1 MGPKVN
7 VITAIRDSLDEA
19 MAADE
24 RVIVLGEDVG
34 QIGGV
39 FRATEGLWQKYGP
52 KRVIDMPIAEALIV
66 GVAIGAAL
74 NGLRPVAEIQFAD
87 YIHPAFDQIVN
98 EAAKIRYRS
107 AGGFHCPIVVRA
119 PAGGGIHGA
128 LYHSQ
133 SVEAYFCHAPGL
145 KVVAPSNPYDA
156 KGLLKAAILD
166 PDPVIYFEFKA
177 TYRTVEGEVPDEDY
191 IVPIG
196 EAAIKRPGRDM
207 TLLTYGMLV
216 HESLKAAERLAEAG
230 IEVEVIDLRTL
241 LPLDKNTI
249 LTSVRRTSKV
259 LIVHEANKTG
269 GLGAE
274 LAAIISEEAFEDL
287 DGPIVRL
294 TGPDVPAMPFAP
306 TLEAAFMPNADK
318 IVEAA
323 RRLDAY

>member
-1 MGPKVN
+1 MPRVN
-7 VITAIRDSLDEA
+7 VIKAIRDGLAEE

-34 QIGGV
+34 KIGGV
-39 FRATEGLWQKYGP
+39 FRATDGLWQKYGP

-156 KGLLKAAILD
+156 KGLLKAAIRD

-177 TYRTVEGEVPDEDY
+177 TYRTVEGQVPEEDY

-196 EAAIKRPGRDM
+196 QAAVKRAGQDL
-207 TLLTYGMLV
+207 TLLTYGMMV
-216 HESLKAAERLAEAG
+216 HESLKAAEIVANEG
-230 IEVEVIDLRTL
+230 IDIEVVDLRTL
-241 LPLDKNTI
+241 LPLDRATI
-249 LTSVRRTSKV
+249 LASVRKTSKV

-274 LAAIISEEAFEDL
+274 LAAIIAEEAFEYL
-287 DGPIVRL
+287 DGPITRL

-306 TLEAAFMPNADK
+306 TLEAAFMPNAAK
-318 IVEAA
+318 IAEAA
-323 RRLDAY
+323 RELYAY

>member
-1 MGPKVN
+1 MPIVN
-7 VITAIRDSLDEA
+7 VITAIRDALDEE

-24 RVIVLGEDVG
+24 QVIILGEDVG

-39 FRATEGLWQKYGP
+39 FRATDGLWKKYGD
-52 KRVIDMPIAEALIV
+52 KRVIDMPIAEAAIV
-66 GVAIGAAL
+66 GAAIGASL

-156 KGLLKAAILD
+156 KGLLKAAIRD
-166 PDPVIYFEFKA
+166 PDPVIFFEFKA
-177 TYRTVEGEVPDEDY
+177 TYRTIEGEVPAEDY
-191 IVPIG
+191 TVPIG
-196 EAAIKRPGRDM
+196 VAEVKREGQDL
-207 TLLTYGMLV
+207 TLLTYGMMV
-216 HESLKAAERLAEAG
+216 HESMKAAETLAEAG
-230 IEVEVIDLRTL
+230 IEVEIVDLRTL
-241 LPLDKNTI
+241 LPLDKETI
-249 LTSVRRTSKV
+249 LTSVQKTSKV

-274 LAAIISEEAFEDL
+274 LAAIISEEAFEYL
-287 DGPIVRL
+287 DGPLTRL

-306 TLEAAFMPNADK
+306 TLEAEFMPNATK
-318 IVEAA
+318 IIKAA
-323 RRLDAY
+323 RELHTY

>member
-1 MGPKVN
+1 MN
-7 VITAIRDSLDEA
+7 VIDAIRDAMDDE

-24 RVIVLGEDVG
+24 RVIILGEDVG
-34 QIGGV
+34 RVGGV

-52 KRVIDMPIAEALIV
+52 KRVIDMPIAEALLV

-74 NGLRPVAEIQFAD
+74 NGLRPIVEIQFAD

-133 SVEAYFCHAPGL
+133 SVEAHFCHAPGL

-156 KGLLKAAILD
+156 KGLLKAAIRD

-177 TYRTVEGEVPDEDY
+177 TYRTVEGAVPDGDY
-191 IVPIG
+191 TVPIG
-196 EAAIKRPGRDM
+196 LAAVRRAGQDL
-207 TLLTYGMLV
+207 TLLSYGAMV
-216 HESLKAAERLAEAG
+216 HESLQAAQTLAETG
-230 IEVEVIDLRTL
+230 LELEVIDLRTL
-241 LPLDKNTI
+241 LPLDRKTI
-249 LTSVRRTSKV
+249 LASVQKTGKV

-274 LAAIISEEAFEDL
+274 LAAIISEEAFEFL

-294 TGPDVPAMPFAP
+294 AGPDVPAIPFAP
-306 TLEAAFMPNADK
+306 TLEAAFMPNATK
-318 IVEAA
+318 IAVAA
-323 RRLDAY
+323 RELVAY

>member
-1 MGPKVN
+1 MPEIN
-7 VITAIRDSLDEA
+7 VITAIRNALDEE

-34 QIGGV
+34 KIGGV
-39 FRATEGLWQKYGP
+39 FRATEGLWEKYGA
-52 KRVIDMPIAEALIV
+52 KRVIDMPIAEAAIV
-66 GVAIGAAL
+66 GAAIGAAL

-145 KVVAPSNPYDA
+145 KVVVPATPYDA
-156 KGLLKAAILD
+156 KGLLKAALRD
-166 PDPVIYFEFKA
+166 PDPVVYFEHKA
-177 TYRTVEGEVPDEDY
+177 TYRTVTGEVPDEDY

-196 EAAIKRPGRDM
+196 LAEVKRAGRDL
-207 TLLTYGMLV
+207 TLLTYGTMV
-216 HESLKAAERLAEAG
+216 HESLTAAETLAGEG
-230 IEVEVIDLRTL
+230 IDVEVIDLRTL
-241 LPLDKNTI
+241 LPFDRETI
-249 LTSVRRTSKV
+249 VASARKTSKI
-259 LIVHEANKTG
+259 LIVHEANKTCG
-269 GLGAE
+269 FGAE
-274 LAAIISEEAFEDL
+274 LVATINEEAFGYL
-287 DGPIVRL
+287 DGPIMRL
-294 TGPDVPAMPFAP
+294 TGPDVPAIPFAP
-306 TLEAAFMPNADK
+306 TLEEAFMPSAEKIAD
-318 IVEAA
+318 AA

>member
-1 MGPKVN
+1 MPKVN
-7 VITAIRDSLDEA
+7 VITAIRDALDEE
-19 MAADE
+19 MAASE
-24 RVIVLGEDVG
+24 QVIVLGEDVG
-34 QIGGV
+34 KIGGV
-39 FRATEGLWQKYGP
+39 FRATDGLWQKYGD
-52 KRVIDMPIAEALIV
+52 KRVIDMPIAEASIV

-74 NGLRPVAEIQFAD
+74 NGLLPVAEIQFAD

-156 KGLLKAAILD
+156 KGLLKAAIRD

-177 TYRTVEGEVPDEDY
+177 TYRTIEAEVPEADY

-196 EAAIKRPGRDM
+196 QAAIKRSGQDL
-207 TLLTYGMLV
+207 TLLTYGMMV
-216 HESLKAAERLAEAG
+216 HESLKAAQVLAEEN
-230 IEVEVIDLRTL
+230 IDVEVIDLRTL
-241 LPLDKNTI
+241 LPLDQETI
-249 LTSVRRTSKV
+249 LASVRKTGKV
-259 LIVHEANKTG
+259 LIVHEANKSG

-274 LAAIISEEAFEDL
+274 LAAIITEEAFEYL
-287 DGPIVRL
+287 DGPIIRL

-306 TLEAAFMPNADK
+306 TLEAAFMPNAAK
-318 IVEAA
+318 IADAA
-323 RRLDAY
+323 RDLDAY

>member
-1 MGPKVN
+1 MPKIN
-7 VITAIRDSLDEA
+7 VIQAIRDALDEE

-34 QIGGV
+34 RIGGV
-39 FRATEGLWQKYGP
+39 FRATDGLWQKYGD

-66 GVAIGAAL
+66 GAAIGAAL

-156 KGLLKAAILD
+156 KGLLKAAIRD
-166 PDPVIYFEFKA
+166 PDPVVYFEFKA
-177 TYRTVEGEVPDEDY
+177 TYRSIEDEVPEADY
-191 IVPIG
+191 LVPIG
-196 EAAIKRPGRDM
+196 LAEVKRSGQDLS
-207 TLLTYGMLV
+207 LLTYGLMV
-216 HESLKAAERLAEAG
+216 HESLKAAETLAGEG

-241 LPLDKNTI
+241 LPLDKDTI
-249 LTSVRRTSKV
+249 LASVRKTSKV
-259 LIVHEANKTG
+259 LIVHEANKTA

-274 LAAIISEEAFEDL
+274 LAAIISEEAFEYL
-287 DGPIVRL
+287 DGPITRV

-306 TLEAAFMPNADK
+306 TLEAAFMPNAAK
-318 IVEAA
+318 IADAA
-323 RRLDAY
+323 RELDAF

>member
-1 MGPKVN
+1 MSKIN
-7 VITAIRDSLDEA
+7 VIQAIRDALNEE

-24 RVIVLGEDVG
+24 RVIILGEDVG
-34 QIGGV
+34 RIGGV
-39 FRATEGLWQKYGP
+39 FRATDGLWQKYGDN
-52 KRVIDMPIAEALIV
+52 RVIDMPIAEAAIV
-66 GVAIGAAL
+66 GAAIGAAL

-156 KGLLKAAILD
+156 KGLLKAAIRN

-177 TYRTVEGEVPDEDY
+177 TYRTVEDDVPEDDY
-191 IVPIG
+191 VVPLG
-196 EAAIKRPGRDM
+196 VAAVKRQGRDL
-207 TLLTYGMLV
+207 TLLTYGMMV
-216 HESLKAAERLAEAG
+216 HESLQAAEMLDKENVD
-230 IEVEVIDLRTL
+230 VEVIDLRTL
-241 LPLDKNTI
+241 LPLDRETI
-249 LTSVRRTSKV
+249 LTSVRKTSKA

-274 LAAIISEEAFEDL
+274 LAAIISEEAFEYL
-287 DGPIVRL
+287 DGPITRV

-306 TLEAAFMPNADK
+306 TLEAAFMPSSAKIAD
-318 IVEAA
+318 AA
-323 RRLDAY
+323 RKLAAY

>member
-1 MGPKVN
+1 MPKIN
-7 VITAIRDSLDEA
+7 VIQAIRDALDEE

-34 QIGGV
+34 RIGGV
-39 FRATEGLWQKYGP
+39 FRATDGLWQKYGD

-66 GVAIGAAL
+66 GAAIGAAL

-156 KGLLKAAILD
+156 KGLLKAAIRVQGNL
-166 PDPVIYFEFKA
+166 PEH
-177 TYRTVEGEVPDEDY
+177 R
-191 IVPIG
+191 
-196 EAAIKRPGRDM
+196 GR
-207 TLLTYGMLV
+207 
-216 HESLKAAERLAEAG
+216 
-230 IEVEVIDLRTL
+230 
-241 LPLDKNTI
+241 
-249 LTSVRRTSKV
+249 
-259 LIVHEANKTG
+259 
-269 GLGAE
+269 GAR
-274 LAAIISEEAFEDL
+274 S
-287 DGPIVRL
+287 
-294 TGPDVPAMPFAP
+294 
-306 TLEAAFMPNADK
+306 
-318 IVEAA
+318 
-323 RRLDAY
+323 